1 MRCAHLQ
8 YVTESFNS
16 SSLFHKALKEA
27 FEAFCNKAVGGLA
40 SAELM
45 ANFCN
50 TLLSKTVGLSVLV
63 PSYMCLCSLCC
74 VRPQLYITPLS
85 AARQH
90 ALQYAS
96 VTQWQVGFDILLMK
110 FTRVDV
116 PERGC
121 HVSRPVLH
129 SHNQQHPPAI

>member
-1 MRCAHLQ
+1 MTCAHPQ

-50 TLLSKTVGLSVLV
+50 TLLSKTVGLSILV
-63 PSYMCLCSLCC
+63 PLYMCCAACAVFDCRYTSASYQ
-74 VRPQLYITPLS
+74 RLS
-85 AARQH
+85 K
-90 ALQYAS
+90 L
-96 VTQWQVGFDILLMK
+96 
-110 FTRVDV
+110 
-116 PERGC
+116 
-121 HVSRPVLH
+121 
-129 SHNQQHPPAI
+129 

>member
-1 MRCAHLQ
+1 MRCARLQ

-50 TLLSKTVGLSVLV
+50 TLLSKTVGLSILA
-63 PSYMCLCSLCC
+63 PFHMCCAACAVIDCRRTSSACQQLS
-74 VRPQLYITPLS
+74 RQLYSINMSPI
-85 AARQH
+85 AE
-90 ALQYAS
+90 
-96 VTQWQVGFDILLMK
+96 
-110 FTRVDV
+110 
-116 PERGC
+116 PESTYC
-121 HVSRPVLH
+121 
-129 SHNQQHPPAI
+129 

>member
-50 TLLSKTVGLSVLV
+50 TLLSKTVGFEHSCPAPHV
-63 PSYMCLCSLCC
+63 LCSLCC
-74 VRPQLYITPLS
+74 VWMQAHIIPLP
-85 AARQH
+85 AAQH
-90 ALQYAS
+90 
-96 VTQWQVGFDILLMK
+96 TNP
-110 FTRVDV
+110 T
-116 PERGC
+116 
-121 HVSRPVLH
+121 VSLCR
-129 SHNQQHPPAI
+129 

>member
-1 MRCAHLQ
+1 MRCARLQ

-50 TLLSKTVGLSVLV
+50 TLLSKTVGLSTLPHVL
-63 PSYMCLCSLCC
+63 YSLCC
-74 VRPQLYITPLS
+74 
-85 AARQH
+85 
-90 ALQYAS
+90 
-96 VTQWQVGFDILLMK
+96 D
-110 FTRVDV
+110 
-116 PERGC
+116 
-121 HVSRPVLH
+121 
-129 SHNQQHPPAI
+129 

>member
-1 MRCAHLQ
+1 MRCARLQ

-50 TLLSKTVGLSVLV
+50 TLLSKTVGLSILVHMCAVQLVL
-63 PSYMCLCSLCC
+63 CLTAGAH
-74 VRPQLYITPLS
+74 YPLVSSS
-85 AARQH
+85 ADNRT
-90 ALQYAS
+90 
-96 VTQWQVGFDILLMK
+96 V
-110 FTRVDV
+110 
-116 PERGC
+116 
-121 HVSRPVLH
+121 
-129 SHNQQHPPAI
+129 